1 MQYVTAAK
9 TMPKPAMDVTK
20 ITMPKKV
27 VSPILDGTT
36 TLFGVV
42 GKVELLIWIV
52 VGACS
57 FVIVF
62 VAFIPWVV
70 KSIIASEVARTVVVA
85 VVAVES

>member
-9 TMPKPAMDVTK
+9 TMPKPVMVVTK

-42 GKVELLIWIV
+42 GKDELLIWIV
-52 VGACS
+52 VGTS
-57 FVIVF
+57 SLVIVF
-62 VAFIPWVV
+62 VAIIPWVV
-70 KSIIASEVARTVVVA
+70 GSIIVSVVARGVVVA
-85 VVAVES
+85 AVS